1 MQNIK
6 TKILLNRWELETI
19 LKIILFVQIIINLFS
34 FNYPKWVTLVL
45 PIITLFELSLFV
57 MFYVVTT
64 RIESEILQNLD
75 IEVLEKYISNI
86 ERRQFKGRSKNIYLF
101 KLSNYYYILG
111 QFEKSIE
118 LLKTIEFEK
127 LQSGPYSALDYY
139 FQAYLSRVK
148 MKRWDKIENI
158 KNHFLSYQSNKM
170 SEYRKK
176 EFYTTFLETFDKLF
190 IQKSSVS
197 NLVLPENNPYEYVRA
212 HYLYAVNALN
222 QADETKAKSEFQKI
236 IDYSGKLYMVKEAKE
251 WLNNKQM

>member
-1 MQNIK
+1 MKDLK
-6 TKILLNRWELETI
+6 TRILLNRWQIEKV
-19 LKIILFVQIIINLFS
+19 LKIVLLVQVLFNIAS
-34 FNYPKWVTLVL
+34 YSYPRWLTAVL
-45 PIITLFELSLFV
+45 PIITLFELSLLV
-57 MFYVVTT
+57 MFYVVIT

-86 ERRQFKGRSKNIYLF
+86 ERRQFKGRSKNIYFF

-127 LQSGPYSALDYY
+127 LPSGPYSALDYY
-139 FQAYLSRVK
+139 FQAYLLRVK

-176 EFYTTFLETFDKLF
+176 EFYTTFLEIFDKLF

-236 IDYSGKLYMVKEAKE
+236 IDFSDKLYMVKEAKRK
-251 WLNNKQM
+251 LDKMR